1 MTLWEIL
8 RGMKK
13 AAIQHRRN
21 RQTFDDLAHLD
32 ARLLRDMGLSREGGV
47 VRPLEPL
54 AFQLEKGNGAPMTG
68 MPAPGAR
75 RSQADYCPHCGEAL
89 T

>member
-13 AAIQHRRN
+13 AATQHRRN
-21 RQTFDDLAHLD
+21 RQTLHDLAHLD
-32 ARLLRDMGLSREGGV
+32 ARLLRDMGLYREGAV

-54 AFQLEKGNGAPMTG
+54 AFPLENHNGAPMTG
-68 MPAPGAR
+68 TPAPGAC
-75 RSQADYCPHCGEAL
+75 RSRAGYCPHCGEAL

>member
-21 RQTFDDLAHLD
+21 RQTFDDLAHLE
-32 ARLLRDMGLSREGGV
+32 ARLLRDMGVYRERGV
-47 VRPLEPL
+47 VRSLEPL
-54 AFQLEKGNGAPMTG
+54 ALQFDNGNGAPMTG
-68 MPAPGAR
+68 TPAPGAR
-75 RSQADYCPHCGEAL
+75 RSRTDYCPHCGEVL